1 MTNINVFFNIKII
14 LYIYNKISI
23 EFLSL
28 LHKYIYIY
36 LNIYTEINKEKNIS
50 IYNINMMILTIVNKI
65 KQNNHSKN

>member
-1 MTNINVFFNIKII
+1 MYFLILKLFYIFIIKFQLNFYLYYINI
-14 LYIYNKISI
+14 
-23 EFLSL
+23 
-28 LHKYIYIY
+28 YIYIY